1 MEFQVAQIVRS
12 LAGRDEGGL
21 FCVVGVEGD
30 FLRLADGKTRKV
42 TRPKRKRRS
51 HAEYVGTGD
60 HPVFRRLA
68 QGETVGNRELRRAL
82 AAFQKG
88 GNHAWQRTI

>member
-12 LAGRDEGGL
+12 LAGRDKGAL

-60 HPVFRRLA
+60 HPFSGDWHRARPW
-68 QGETVGNRELRRAL
+68 ETANCGGRWPPSKREGITLG
-82 AAFQKG
+82 KE
-88 GNHAWQRTI
+88 